1 MNALITVF
9 WLILV
14 LLAAFWLTTKGIPK
28 IFGVCARFLGF
39 STEISP
45 VTLKRIK
52 RFKSIKRGYYSF
64 LLITTL
70 LVLSFFLE
78 LLINNKAL
86 AIYYN
91 GKIAFPA
98 VMEWLNRLSF
108 VEISSFNKASDFGQ
122 MGTGDVHYRQFQE
135 CVNNPGLIQEEIQT
149 RKKEVIVVQTEL
161 KDPNLS
167 LPKST
172 IQEREQREKRL
183 IGEIQ
188 FLEESYSIFQQGKAW
203 CWMPLYPYSYKENFL
218 SLDGMRPPYK
228 PMRKHPLGS
237 DDSGKDVLCQV
248 AYGFRV
254 SLMFALIVAAIGEF
268 IGILIGAIMGYYG
281 GWVDIILQR
290 FIEIWSSIP
299 FLFTIMIIA
308 SAVKVNFLLMVV
320 MLVVLRSWMGITYTI
335 RGEFYREKARD
346 YVQAAIAMG
355 ASDWK
360 VMTRHILPNA
370 LVPVVSYAPFSIVAY
385 ISVLVSLDYLGYGL
399 PPGTPSWGTLL
410 HQGTN
415 PGYIMNTPH
424 LIFVPAIAFATT
436 LFMVVLIGEAVREAF
451 DPKVYSRLR

>member
-1 MNALITVF
+1 MDLLITIF
-9 WLILV
+9 WLFLV

-28 IFGVCARFLGF
+28 IFAFVMRLLGF
-39 STEISP
+39 PVELSP
-45 VTLKRIK
+45 VTKKRIK

-64 LLITTL
+64 LMITTL

-86 AIYYN
+86 IIYYN
-91 GKIAFPA
+91 GNLSFPA
-98 VMEWLNRLSF
+98 PMEWLNRLSF
-108 VEISSFNKASDFGQ
+108 IEISSFNKASEFGQ
-122 MGTGDVHYRQFQE
+122 TGTGEVDYRKF
-135 CVNNPGLIQEEIQT
+135 NAWTKNPELIQEEIQP
-149 RKKEVIVVQTEL
+149 RQKELLSVQEAIKKI
-161 KDPNLS
+161 DAS
-167 LPKST
+167 MPKSVL
-172 IQEREQREKRL
+172 QERQQREKKL
-183 IGEIQ
+183 LDEIH
-188 FLEESYSIFQQGKAW
+188 FLEETYKNVKQGSAW
-203 CWMPLYPYSYKENFL
+203 CLMPLYPYSYKEHL
-218 SLDGMRPPYK
+218 LEAKGSPPYH
-228 PMRKHPLGS
+228 PTLKHPLGS
-237 DDSGKDVLCQV
+237 DDKGKDVLCQV

-254 SLMFALIVAAIGEF
+254 SLMFALIVVAIGEF
-268 IGILIGAIMGYYG
+268 IGILVGAIMGYYG
-281 GWVDIILQR
+281 GWSDILLQR

-308 SAVKVNFLLMVV
+308 SAVKVNFLLMVI

-370 LVPVVSYAPFSIVAY
+370 LVPVVSYVPFSIVAY

-410 HQGTN
+410 HQGTE
-415 PGYIMNTPH
+415 YIRNAPH
-424 LIFVPAIAFATT
+424 LIFVPTIAFAGT